1 MTAENKMHGR
11 KREPILRVSKRD
23 LSASSG
29 FKGFLRYIL
38 AIAAAI
44 VAGGIFI
51 LAIGVNPI
59 TFYKTIVKGCFKS
72 EMAMLGLV
80 RIIMPL
86 LIISLGTAIAFKM
99 KFWNIG
105 AEGQFIMGAVGAT
118 LVALNCDGMPHWLTM
133 VLMAV
138 SGMAFGGLFGLI
150 PAFFKSKF
158 GTSETLLTLMLNY
171 IALYTVQWLRDGPWR
186 DPAASGFPKIAK
198 FPKTAWVDKL
208 FKMDVTWIVALALVV
223 IVYIY
228 LNYTKHG
235 YEISVVGDSVQTAR
249 YAGMNVGGITMRT
262 MLISSAI
269 IGLAGML
276 QVGGEATSHTLTTGI
291 ASGVGFTAIIVAW
304 LARLNP
310 VGILFVSSMFGILEK
325 GCGVAES
332 TFNISSSVSDILQG
346 IILFVVLGAD
356 FFIRYKVHINL
367 LKRNKIAGGQA
378 AAGSVTS
385 AEETAQ
391 AESPAQAETS
401 RDAVSDRDCDA
412 CGNAAEENEKKEA
425 DAE

>member
-1 MTAENKMHGR
+1 MTAESKLHSR
-11 KREPILRVSKRD
+11 KREPLLRVSKRD
-23 LSASSG
+23 MSASSG
-29 FKGFLRYIL
+29 IKGFLRYLL

-51 LAIGVNPI
+51 LAIGENPI
-59 TFYKTIVKGCFKS
+59 VFYKTIVKGCFKS

-99 KFWNIG
+99 RFWNIG

-133 VLMAV
+133 ALMAV
-138 SGMAFGGLFGLI
+138 SGMVFGGVFGLI

-158 GTSETLLTLMLNY
+158 GTNETLLTLMLNY

-235 YEISVVGDSVQTAR
+235 YEISVVGDSVQTAK
-249 YAGMNVGGITMRT
+249 YAGMSVGKITMRT
-262 MLISSAI
+262 MFIGSAI

-310 VGILFVSSMFGILEK
+310 IGILFVSSMFGILEK

-356 FFIRYKVHINL
+356 FFIRYKIHINL
-367 LKRNKIAGGQA
+367 IHKKSNTADALP
-378 AAGSVTS
+378 
-385 AEETAQ
+385 AEGEPQ
-391 AESPAQAETS
+391 
-401 RDAVSDRDCDA
+401 
-412 CGNAAEENEKKEA
+412 AAEENAADTESAEAEKE
-425 DAE
+425 ENER